1 MTTLHF
7 NRTGEWE
14 SLLPPE
20 PRLRA
25 AAEEA
30 LRTGDSMP
38 EGEISVSFVSEQ
50 EIRELN
56 LQYVGIDGP
65 TDVIA
70 FELGGKGTL
79 LGDIYIAPEV
89 ARHRAAEWDVT
100 VSEELLRLV
109 VHGVLHV
116 LGHDHPSGDD
126 RLESTM
132 FRLQEEVLRRL
143 DS

>member
-1 MTTLHF
+1 
-7 NRTGEWE
+7 
-14 SLLPPE
+14 
-20 PRLRA
+20 
-25 AAEEA
+25 
-30 LRTGDSMP
+30 MP

-56 LQYVGIDGP
+56 LQYLGIDGP

-70 FELGGKGTL
+70 FELGGRGTL

-89 ARHRAAEWDVT
+89 ARLRAAEWDVT

>member
-7 NRTGEWE
+7 NRVGDWE
-14 SLLPPE
+14 NLPPE

-25 AAEEA
+25 AVEEA
-30 LRTGDSMP
+30 LRTRDPGL
-38 EGEISVSFVSEQ
+38 EGEISVTFVTEQ
-50 EIRELN
+50 EIHALN
-56 LQYVGIDGP
+56 LQYLGVDGP

-70 FELGGKGTL
+70 FEVGGPETL

-89 ARHRAAEWDVT
+89 ASRRAAEWSVPGP
-100 VSEELLRLV
+100 EELLRLV

-126 RLESTM
+126 RFDSDM
-132 FRLQEEVLRRL
+132 FRLQEAVLRRL